1 MLNSLSAILW
11 TITTLFIILSGL
23 YLPFYLKFRHL
34 KITNISD
41 QNSFKMLNVSLA
53 GKIGVGSISGIAVAI
68 MVGGKGTILWI
79 WLSSIV
85 LGVITYSEAKLG
97 TSLGSPQT
105 YLKEK
110 INSNALSKIY
120 SFLIVLIYLISFI
133 LIQSNTIII
142 SLENTFNLNRIIILI
157 FLIFIVII
165 SINKDIERISNIVS
179 FIVPIMGLIY
189 IIIGIIVITNNISLL
204 PNLFIDI
211 FEESIK
217 FKSLAT
223 IPMIIGFERAIFST
237 EAGMGTTSTL
247 LSISKSKNHDKEI
260 TTQVLGTY
268 FITLVISTISAFIIL
283 TTNYNELNITN
294 INGIEIVIYAFNYH
308 FKEFGIII
316 LSIITFLF
324 AYSTIIT
331 SYFYAKE
338 NINTNNK
345 TIIKIIV
352 IIILILSNF
361 IYPNIIWTLSD
372 ILSSLVTLINV
383 YAIIKL
389 RKYLR
394 CNYDRK

>member
-1 MLNSLSAILW
+1 MLTSISAVLW
-11 TITTLFIILSGL
+11 IVTTLLITLSGL
-23 YLPFYLKFRHL
+23 YLSFYLRFRHL
-34 KITNISD
+34 KMTNIV
-41 QNSFKMLNVSLA
+41 NKNAFKLLNVSLA
-53 GKIGVGSISGIAVAI
+53 GKIGVGSISGIAIAI
-68 MVGGKGTILWI
+68 LIGGKGTILWI
-79 WLSSIV
+79 WISSIV

-97 TSLGSPQT
+97 ATIGSPKT

-110 INSNALSKIY
+110 LKSNKFSKAY
-120 SFLIVLIYLISFI
+120 SILIVLIYLISFI

-142 SLENTFNLNRIIILI
+142 SLEYTFRLNRLLILIILI
-157 FLIFIVII
+157 IIVLF
-165 SINKDIERISNIVS
+165 SINKDIDRISNIVS
-179 FIVPIMGLIY
+179 IIVPIMGILYIAIGMVVILNNINIIP
-189 IIIGIIVITNNISLL
+189 IIIKDILKESMSIKSLTMLPIIV
-204 PNLFIDI
+204 
-211 FEESIK
+211 
-217 FKSLAT
+217 
-223 IPMIIGFERAIFST
+223 GFERAIFST

-247 LSISKSKNHDKEI
+247 LSISKNDSDQEI
-260 TTQVLGTY
+260 TMQVLGTY
-268 FITLVISTISAFIIL
+268 FITLIICTISAFIIL
-283 TTNYNELNITN
+283 TSNYESLNITN

-345 TIIKIIV
+345 TIVKIIV

-361 IYPNIIWTLSD
+361 IYPSIIWTLTD

-389 RKYLR
+389 RRYLR